1 MSEEGS
7 PAGPSHER
15 HYTVEQANAAL
26 PWVGERLVRIRD
38 ALETLEEPEHA
49 RSFEQLGA
57 AQGGG
62 YPGRPAAAA
71 VLSVLSAATQLQALD
86 IVLRDPHRGLVDF
99 PSIRDGAEVYLC
111 WKLDEQRVEWWHEPE
126 AGFAGRR
133 PL

>member
-1 MSEEGS
+1 LEQEGG
-7 PAGPSHER
+7 AELQSHER

-26 PWVGERLVRIRD
+26 PWVTERLERIRD
-38 ALETLEEPEHA
+38 ALAILEEPEQA
-49 RSFEQLGA
+49 DAFEQLES

-71 VLSVLSAATQLQALD
+71 VLTLMGATTQLEALD
-86 IVLRDPHRGLVDF
+86 IVLRDPRQGLVDF

-111 WKLDEQRVEWWHEPE
+111 WRLDEQRVEWWHEPE
-126 AGFAGRR
+126 AGFAGRQ